1 MIFALKMS
9 AQTCSSRA
17 IDWRDGWFICSAF
30 FFALFAAISFS
41 GPAVARETSSS
52 TTTVIEVQDHICVN
66 QRSSAVVHSLSLFRV
81 HSCPLFRVHS
91 WSSLRSFA
99 AILVELR

>member
-1 MIFALKMS
+1 MIFALKIS

-52 TTTVIEVQDHICVN
+52 TTTVIEAQKSHL
-66 QRSSAVVHSLSLFRV
+66 RASAVKVLFPDFRV
-81 HSCPLFRVHS
+81 HLRFF
-91 WSSLRSFA
+91 SLRSGRSFA
-99 AILVELR
+99 AIPNL